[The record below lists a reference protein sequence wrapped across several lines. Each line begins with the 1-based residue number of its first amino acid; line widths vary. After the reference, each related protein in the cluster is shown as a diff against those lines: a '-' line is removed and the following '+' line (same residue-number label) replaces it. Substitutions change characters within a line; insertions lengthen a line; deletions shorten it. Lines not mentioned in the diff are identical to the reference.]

1 MVRPRPPIR
10 GLLAGAV
17 FGFAIA
23 AASRAQTL
31 RFLEPE
37 AGGRLEAGAMV
48 SVSWTP
54 GVAGRDDADEM
65 ELVMS
70 LDGGRSF
77 PLRVTRTLSP
87 DARSFFWR
95 VPALPTENAR
105 LALRSGREGEKD
117 SETIRI
123 LSGGFAIDA
132 DAASSLEE
140 IFRAGGE
147 WRTREAL
154 ESVPDRP
161 EPGAFRLPE
170 EEIRTTFGSER
181 PAEPPTSPQPA
192 RERGRRHPRALVA
205 NPAAEPESVPPDSRR
220 LPLIPLRQ

>member
-1 MVRPRPPIR
+1 MVRPRPPLR

-17 FGFAIA
+17 FGFGIA
-23 AASRAQTL
+23 AASRAETL

-37 AGGRLEAGAMV
+37 PGGRLDAGATV

-54 GVAGRDDADEM
+54 GLAGRDDADEM
-65 ELVMS
+65 ELVLS

-87 DARSFFWR
+87 DARSFVWR
-95 VPALPTENAR
+95 VPALPTERAR
-105 LALRSGREGEKD
+105 LSLRSGRQGDED

-123 LSGGFAIDA
+123 ISGEFAIGA
-132 DAASSLEE
+132 DPDVALEE
-140 IFRAGGE
+140 VFRTGGE

-154 ESVPDRP
+154 ESTPDRP

-170 EEIRTTFGSER
+170 EEIQTTFGSDR
-181 PAEPPTSPQPA
+181 PAEPPTSTPPA
-192 RERGRRHPRALVA
+192 RDRGRPQSPGGVA
-205 NPAAEPESVPPDSRR
+205 SHSAESQTAPPHSRPPAV
-220 LPLIPLRQ
+220 PLRQ